1 MLKPFKFTFLLRC
14 FSGGLFVY
22 LGLQVALWWIFHTTV
37 LFWGIMRPF
46 QYRQMCDCGK
56 LKYIHLTMGIS
67 GLVLPLV
74 PTLICHWTGGFGIN
88 LLLHYSCHRKTT
100 LASRYSVYVPLNVIV
115 IVGIGLLLIIFS
127 TIALEVIHSY
137 ELLFVCM
144 NVVLL

>member
-1 MLKPFKFTFLLRC
+1 M
-14 FSGGLFVY
+14 Y

-37 LFWGIMRPF
+37 VFWGIMRPF
-46 QYRQMCDCGK
+46 QYRQMCDSGK

-74 PTLICHWTGGFGIN
+74 PTLICHWTGGFGIS
-88 LLLHYSCHRKTT
+88 LLLHYSCHPRST
-100 LASRYSVYVPLNVIV
+100 LASRYSVYVPLNIIV

-127 TIALEVIHSY
+127 NIALEVIHSY
-137 ELLFVCM
+137 QLIFMCM

>member
-1 MLKPFKFTFLLRC
+1 M
-14 FSGGLFVY
+14 Y

-37 LFWGIMRPF
+37 VFWGIMRPF
-46 QYRQMCDCGK
+46 QYRQMSDSGK

-74 PTLICHWTGGFGIN
+74 PTLICHWTRGFAIN
-88 LLLHYSCHRKTT
+88 LLLHYSCHPRST
-100 LASRYSVYVPLNVIV
+100 LASRYSVYVPLNIIV

-127 TIALEVIHSY
+127 NIALEVIHSY
-137 ELLFVCM
+137 QLIFMCM